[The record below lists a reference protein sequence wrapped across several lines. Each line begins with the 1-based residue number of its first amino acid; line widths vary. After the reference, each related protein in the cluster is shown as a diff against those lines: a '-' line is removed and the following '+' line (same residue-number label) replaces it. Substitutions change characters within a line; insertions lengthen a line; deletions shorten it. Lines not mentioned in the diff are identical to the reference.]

1 MALFKKLTGALGDA
15 VGDGI
20 GKGIS
25 NGIGKGLQN
34 AVGKAVESA
43 VRPAADKLA
52 GQAAENLNQTAQSL
66 AESNEALKAATN
78 DLSREA
84 SSAGYTAP
92 ASQGSGAADLGAALG
107 SWASAMEGFAGSVAM
122 NMKEC
127 PACGETVTAE
137 HKFCPKCGAPL
148 PEKTIGA
155 GYLCPKCGKQ
165 NVPGTAFCTE
175 CGTILPAEEE
185 ERAKQLA
192 LWDEY
197 LPQYPKWNLGGKLEL
212 NTDMSVNGN
221 PAVGVQVGGAGIAQ
235 LQRYVELLKADGFLP
250 AYDGDSDFYYKMVD
264 GVCRAFDKTDANQGD
279 FLSFT
284 FFVGDFDKRAAEK
297 EKAEAARKAALE
309 KADAAK
315 AAAKDTA
322 KAAAGAAKG
331 LFKKF
336 F

>member
-127 PACGETVTAE
+127 PVCGETVTAE
-137 HKFCPKCGAPL
+137 L
-148 PEKTIGA
+148 
-155 GYLCPKCGKQ
+155 
-165 NVPGTAFCTE
+165 PGTAFCTE

-185 ERAKQLA
+185 ERSKQLA

-212 NTDMSVNGN
+212 DTDMSVNGN
-221 PAVGVQVGGAGIAQ
+221 PAVGVQVGGVGIAQ
-235 LQRYVELLKADGFLP
+235 LQRYVEFLKADGFLP

>member
-15 VGDGI
+15 VSDGI

-52 GQAAENLNQTAQSL
+52 GQAAENLNQTAQTL

-92 ASQGSGAADLGAALG
+92 ASQGSGAADLGTALG

-127 PACGETVTAE
+127 PVCGETVTAE
-137 HKFCPKCGAPL
+137 HKFCPKCGATL

-185 ERAKQLA
+185 ERSKQLA

-212 NTDMSVNGN
+212 DTDMSVNGN
-221 PAVGVQVGGAGIAQ
+221 PAVGVQVGGVGIAQ

-284 FFVGDFDKRAAEK
+284 FFVGVFDKRAAEK

>member
-52 GQAAENLNQTAQSL
+52 GQAAENLNQTAQTL
-66 AESNEALKAATN
+66 AESNAALKAATN

-155 GYLCPKCGKQ
+155 GYLCPKCG
-165 NVPGTAFCTE
+165 NE

-264 GVCRAFDKTDANQGD
+264 GVCRAFDKTDASQGD